1 MHHGGRH
8 GDALASTRKVLVVI
22 SISVVG
28 KGILLVKADKLAR
41 LLIEA
46 VLMRSHA
53 MVMHR
58 NTMVKT

>member
-8 GDALASTRKVLVVI
+8 GDALASRKVLVVI